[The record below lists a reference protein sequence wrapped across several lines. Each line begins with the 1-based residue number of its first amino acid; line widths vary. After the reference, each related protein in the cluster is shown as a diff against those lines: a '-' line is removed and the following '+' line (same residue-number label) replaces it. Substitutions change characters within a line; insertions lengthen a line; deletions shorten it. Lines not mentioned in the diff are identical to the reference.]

1 MPVLEGQIYACQ
13 YKNTYSILVVADGL
27 NQARQIFLDWM
38 IARKEHISVDDLV
51 WLKVKRTFKQE
62 ERPIYFRA

>member
-1 MPVLEGQIYACQ
+1 
-13 YKNTYSILVVADGL
+13 
-27 NQARQIFLDWM
+27 M